1 MARKSQVYLSHEA
14 VEKKILFI
22 RGKKVMMDKD
32 LAELYQVP
40 TKALIQAVK
49 RNRNRF
55 PGDFMYQLI
64 NKEVID
70 SRSQIVTLNRGQN
83 IKYLPYAFT
92 EQGVAMLSSVLNS
105 GVAIQVNIHII
116 RTFVKIREF
125 MFSHKD
131 LELKIEQL
139 ENKYDQQLQVIFK
152 ALKALL
158 NNRPDDK
165 DGKRW

>member
-1 MARKSQVYLSHEA
+1 
-14 VEKKILFI
+14 
-22 RGKKVMMDKD
+22 MDKD